1 MVDHALHVPGSVPQ
15 PVSGELVR
23 AELLERLQQ
32 RFNSPVTTVVAG
44 AGFGKSTALAQAVRH
59 NLVAPLGIDAWVT
72 CTPDHE
78 NDEAL
83 AGSLLGVLDGGP
95 RRGAPVDALVSA
107 IVALSPLDVCL
118 IVDDCQFVPA
128 GSAGEH
134 LLARLVRNLPSN
146 GHVVLAGRRLPDVP
160 LARLKAAGA
169 CTMLGAADLRFSTEE
184 VAAVAGSLGRD
195 PAAAGEVGGW
205 PALVR
210 LALIARSGVDRQY
223 LREEVL
229 AELPESMVAALSAL
243 VVLGPAGDDEVA
255 CVADGAARLE
265 ELAERVPLIA
275 TTGDGIYAA
284 HQLWEETVIAA
295 VTATRLAELRAR
307 AHGVLLA
314 RGELTRAGS
323 VAIAGADW
331 EALGRTAV
339 RLVAHAPT
347 ALPVDTARRWLA
359 AVPAGTDVPALR
371 LLDAG
376 MRYMI
381 DARDPTVE
389 AVVDEVQTAARAA
402 GDVQLEATAIT
413 VSSIVAH
420 SRRDLDRLL
429 RLAIRATEL
438 SGHVDDPI
446 HDLLVCSLPAVG
458 ADLAGDPDGVLAAL
472 AGVPWDRLPPDVG
485 RTAQHLRL
493 QALWL
498 SGRAAETVAP
508 AEAWFGEPG
517 KYLPGIPWLARWL
530 AGDPFGPAPWDEERP
545 PASMMS
551 ARDQFVSGC
560 IVTYV
565 HACRGDAARLDAIW
579 STRADGQPG
588 VRQRARQRPPDLR
601 RAPPW
606 R

>member
-146 GHVVLAGRRLPDVP
+146 GHVVLAGRRLPEVP

-169 CTMLGAADLRFSTEE
+169 CTMLGATDLRFSTEE

-195 PAAAGEVGGW
+195 PA
-205 PALVR
+205 
-210 LALIARSGVDRQY
+210 
-223 LREEVL
+223 
-229 AELPESMVAALSAL
+229 
-243 VVLGPAGDDEVA
+243 
-255 CVADGAARLE
+255 
-265 ELAERVPLIA
+265 
-275 TTGDGIYAA
+275 
-284 HQLWEETVIAA
+284 
-295 VTATRLAELRAR
+295 TA
-307 AHGVLLA
+307 
-314 RGELTRAGS
+314 GELTRAGS

-389 AVVDEVQTAARAA
+389 AVVDEVQAAARAA
-402 GDVQLEATAIT
+402 GDVQ
-413 VSSIVAH
+413 
-420 SRRDLDRLL
+420 
-429 RLAIRATEL
+429 
-438 SGHVDDPI
+438 
-446 HDLLVCSLPAVG
+446 
-458 ADLAGDPDGVLAAL
+458 
-472 AGVPWDRLPPDVG
+472 
-485 RTAQHLRL
+485 
-493 QALWL
+493 
-498 SGRAAETVAP
+498 
-508 AEAWFGEPG
+508 
-517 KYLPGIPWLARWL
+517 
-530 AGDPFGPAPWDEERP
+530 
-545 PASMMS
+545 
-551 ARDQFVSGC
+551 
-560 IVTYV
+560 
-565 HACRGDAARLDAIW
+565 
-579 STRADGQPG
+579 
-588 VRQRARQRPPDLR
+588 
-601 RAPPW
+601 
-606 R
+606 